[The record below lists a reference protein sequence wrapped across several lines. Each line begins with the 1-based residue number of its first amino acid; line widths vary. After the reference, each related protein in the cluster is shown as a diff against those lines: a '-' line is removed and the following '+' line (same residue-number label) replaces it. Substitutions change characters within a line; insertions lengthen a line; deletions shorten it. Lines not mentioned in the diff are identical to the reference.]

1 MKMFNN
7 KSNLKDLKYRV
18 VNASNEINFNER
30 VIKLE
35 NEGYDLIPA
44 SFGISGGNGIMALMV
59 RRDPS

>member
-7 KSNLKDLKYRV
+7 KNNLKYKV
-18 VNASNEINFNER
+18 VHASNEINFNER

-44 SFGISGGNGIMALMV
+44 SFGIGGGNGIMALMV
-59 RRDPS
+59 RRDPP